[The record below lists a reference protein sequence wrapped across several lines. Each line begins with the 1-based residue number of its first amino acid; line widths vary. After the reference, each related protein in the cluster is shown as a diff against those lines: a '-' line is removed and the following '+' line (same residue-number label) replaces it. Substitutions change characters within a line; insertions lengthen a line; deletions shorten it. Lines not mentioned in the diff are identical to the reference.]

1 MSRQGIAD
9 RQDRFGSAI
18 DANDASLQRAKRA
31 VKIEFAACEH
41 PTGLGRVAGLAVV
54 TVKKSFVIQAVSQ
67 GRGQPALD
75 RLVVAAQGPGKRTI
89 TIITSHDQPV
99 GALIA
104 GAMQTMAG
112 PLQEQVGAKVDAPS

>member
-1 MSRQGIAD
+1 MPMTPVCNAP
-9 RQDRFGSAI
+9 
-18 DANDASLQRAKRA
+18 KRA
-31 VKIEFAACEH
+31 VKLEFAACEH

-54 TVKKSFVIQAVSQ
+54 TVKSLSSYKLCR
-67 GRGQPALD
+67 GGQPALD
-75 RLVVAAQGPGKRTI
+75 RLVVAARGPGKRTI

-104 GAMQTMAG
+104 GAMQTLAG